1 MAYQHVR
8 TASYVPDP
16 AQGPFTV
23 LRHTLSLPTHW
34 EEPLGRLRDHGR
46 PEGRWSGPRRIP
58 TWEINQLIR
67 ATAPDV
73 VTVASNATFGADTP
87 WLYCAEPLPA
97 AVANLY
103 AATWLRSLIRDPE
116 DPAARRLL
124 MECFRDLDTGSLAWR
139 ADTIDLI
146 EQQPSPGG
154 TAMPV
159 RLAYRLLPDE
169 LAARIAREGA
179 YEHGGQQLTFHQVAG
194 AGGGYDA
201 GNSSAELMSW
211 PPIEYRPAGRG
222 GEQKPSYYAATIRV
236 GVRTVPFSPV
246 PRIHLSAGIRRFVTG
261 KVWMPSRK
269 GVSVYLLPEIPLVP
283 DGPVSQRLSVAMLQ
297 WRNGTTDWRQGGPG
311 GMLAAVAALD
321 GLPSVDRLVKEADHW
336 MGHGRD
342 GIGLAV
348 GHQAAMGRHPIG
360 TGLMPSE
367 RRRLIEWAER
377 ALAPEFVPAPKL
389 QRSRYGRPPVR
400 QLTKRPAMPKNATAE
415 ELAAV
420 LERTERTAAENAR
433 VRRAALASTLDGD
446 DLVGLLLHQ
455 TDDQRD
461 RLAAIAEGAL
471 GLKEFRCEQGPETWV
486 WEAGDLTVRLH
497 AHPLGELGSPLGT
510 EGPPPRAGQEHDR
523 AIRERRGRV
532 AETMVRLR
540 TRVSGARI
548 ALVELEGS
556 EAFQGPARRTDP
568 KHAIRLG
575 CADAGLVTQFIR
587 PLDTTM
593 DKADAEKD
601 AVLRA
606 EAAWA
611 DGLRQTGMRLVPRHT
626 LGDRIP
632 PGLNQVAFHLV
643 ERRVDG
649 PTGKAQFTP
658 IAVLL
663 RPDAPC
669 VLGRTAD
676 ASEWMPYPDLLR
688 TLTGR
693 VRGSDLRT
701 SAQQSAVTAAF
712 IRRTLASL
720 RGTPT
725 LLLAH
730 AQDVRKR
737 WSWLT
742 NGGLE
747 ADRIGL
753 DGGPA
758 QRIGLYGKHLRVVRV
773 ADSGRDETPQWW
785 AEREEREADLAGQQ
799 RGGFGMGLW
808 VPHEPG
814 APGRVFYST
823 ADKASTQTKLT
834 NDDAKLTPHVN
845 PVGRSAHRPTANA
858 WNPEL
863 LEINTA
869 CLQPGDDPE
878 AWAAFV
884 HQQRICKDD
893 YRDVLG
899 LPLALHLARLA
910 DEYALPHDE
919 EEAVD
924 PTAGPVAGSLA
935 VPAQGAAAQ
944 GSSNQLAFD
953 FDTDEDSGDEA
964 RDDA

>member
-8 TASYVPDP
+8 TASYMPDP
-16 AQGPFTV
+16 AQGPFPV
-23 LRHTLSLPTHW
+23 LRHTLSLPAHW
-34 EEPLGRLRDHGR
+34 EEPLGQLRDHGR
-46 PEGRWSGPRRIP
+46 PEGRWHGPRRIP
-58 TWEINQLIR
+58 TREINQLIR
-67 ATAPDV
+67 TTAPDV
-73 VTVASNATFGADTP
+73 VTVASNATFGTDSP
-87 WLYCAEPLPA
+87 WLYCTEPFPTP
-97 AVANLY
+97 VTNLY
-103 AATWLRSLIRDPE
+103 AATWLRNLPRHPDDP
-116 DPAARRLL
+116 DARRLL
-124 MECFRDLDTGSLAWR
+124 AECFRELDTGSLTWR
-139 ADTIDLI
+139 ADTIDLL

-154 TAMPV
+154 TAKPT
-159 RLAYRLLPDE
+159 RLVYRLLPDE
-169 LAARIAREGA
+169 LAARIARQGA
-179 YEHGGQQLTFHQVAG
+179 YEHGGRQLTFHQVAG
-194 AGGGYDA
+194 AGSGYDA
-201 GNSSAELMSW
+201 GSSSAELMSW

-222 GEQKPSYYAATIRV
+222 GERKPSYYAATLRV

-261 KVWMPSRK
+261 KVWMPFRK
-269 GVSVYLLPEIPLVP
+269 GVSVYLLPEISLVP
-283 DGPVSQRLSVAMLQ
+283 DAPVSRRLSVVMLQ
-297 WRNGTTDWRQGGPG
+297 WRNGTTDWRQGGPS

-336 MGHGRD
+336 IGDGKD
-342 GIGLAV
+342 GIRLAV

-367 RRRLIEWAER
+367 RRRLIEWAEQ

-400 QLTKRPAMPKNATAE
+400 QLTKRPSMPKNATTE
-415 ELAAV
+415 ELAAL
-420 LERTERTAAENAR
+420 LERTERTAADNAR
-433 VRRAALASTLDGD
+433 VRRAALAATLDGT
-446 DLVGLLLHQ
+446 DLVGFLVHQ

-461 RLAAIAEGAL
+461 RLVATAESAL
-471 GLKEFRCEQGPETWV
+471 GLTEFRRERGPETWV
-486 WEAGDLTVRLH
+486 WEAEELTVRLH
-497 AHPLGELGSPLGT
+497 AHPLGELGSPLGA
-510 EGPPPRAGQEHDR
+510 EDRPPRAGQEHDQ

-532 AETMVRLR
+532 AEAMTRLR
-540 TRVSGARI
+540 EQVPGARI

-568 KHAIRLG
+568 KYAIRLG

-587 PLDTTM
+587 PLDTAM
-593 DKADAEKD
+593 DTADAEKD
-601 AVLRA
+601 AALRA

-611 DGLRQTGMRLVPRHT
+611 DGLRQTGMRLVPQHT

-632 PGLNQVAFHLV
+632 SGLNQVAFHLV

-649 PTGKAQFTP
+649 PTGRAQFTP

-676 ASEWMPYPDLLR
+676 TSEWMPYPDLLR
-688 TLTGR
+688 ILTGR
-693 VRGSDLRT
+693 VRGNDLRT

-725 LLLAH
+725 LVLSH

-737 WSWLT
+737 WPWLT
-742 NGGLE
+742 SGGLE
-747 ADRIGL
+747 VDRIGL

-785 AEREEREADLAGQQ
+785 AEREEREEELAGQQ

-808 VPHEPG
+808 VPDEPG

-845 PVGRSAHRPTANA
+845 PAGRSAHRPTVNA

-863 LEINTA
+863 LELTLA

-924 PTAGPVAGSLA
+924 PTAGPVVGTG
-935 VPAQGAAAQ
+935 VEDGPG
-944 GSSNQLAFD
+944 QLAFD
-953 FDTDEDSGDEA
+953 FDTDEDDEDQA
-964 RDDA
+964 HGNP

>member
-1 MAYQHVR
+1 MAYQYVR
-8 TASYVPDP
+8 TAAYVPDP
-16 AQGPFTV
+16 AQGRFPV
-23 LRHTLSLPTHW
+23 LRHTLSLPAHW

-46 PEGRWSGPRRIP
+46 MEGRWHGPRRIP
-58 TWEINQLIR
+58 TREINQLIR
-67 ATAPDV
+67 TTAPDV
-73 VTVASNATFGADTP
+73 VTIASNATFGTDAP
-87 WLYCAEPLPA
+87 WLYCTEPLPA
-97 AVANLY
+97 PVTNLY
-103 AATWLRSLIRDPE
+103 AATWLRSLPRDPE
-116 DPAARRLL
+116 DPAPRRLL
-124 MECFRDLDTGSLAWR
+124 TECFHDLDTGKLTWR
-139 ADTIDLI
+139 ADTVDLL
-146 EQQPSPGG
+146 EQQLSSGG
-154 TAMPV
+154 TAMPARQV
-159 RLAYRLLPDE
+159 YRLLPDE
-169 LAARIAREGA
+169 LAARIARQGA
-179 YEHGGQQLTFHQVAG
+179 YEHGGRRLTFHQVAG
-194 AGGGYDA
+194 VSGGYDA
-201 GNSSAELMSW
+201 GSSSAELMSW
-211 PPIEYRPAGRG
+211 PPIEHRPAGRS
-222 GEQKPSYYAATIRV
+222 GERRPSYYAATLRV
-236 GVRTVPFSPV
+236 SVRTVPFSPV
-246 PRIHLSAGIRRFVTG
+246 PRVHLSAGIRRFVTG

-269 GVSVYLLPEIPLVP
+269 GVSVYLLPEVSLVP
-283 DGPVSQRLSVAMLQ
+283 DGPVSRRLSVAMLQ

-336 MGHGRD
+336 IGNGRD

-348 GHQAAMGRHPIG
+348 GHQTAMGRHPIG

-367 RRRLIEWAER
+367 RRRLIEWAEQ

-389 QRSRYGRPPVR
+389 ERSRYGRPPAR
-400 QLTKRPAMPKNATAE
+400 HLAKRPAMPKDATGE

-420 LERTERTAAENAR
+420 LERTEQTAAENAR
-433 VRRAALASTLDGD
+433 VRRAALASTLDGA
-446 DLVGLLLHQ
+446 DLVVVLLHQ

-461 RLAAIAEGAL
+461 RLVATAESGL
-471 GLKEFRCEQGPETWV
+471 GLKECRREQGPETWV
-486 WEAGDLTVRLH
+486 WETEELTVRLH
-497 AHPLGELGSPLGT
+497 AHQLGVLGSPLGT
-510 EGPPPRAGQEHDR
+510 EDRPPRAGQEHDQ
-523 AIRERRGRV
+523 AIRERRGQV
-532 AETMVRLR
+532 AEAMTRLR
-540 TRVSGARI
+540 TQVPGARI

-556 EAFQGPARRTDP
+556 EAFQGPRRRTDP
-568 KHAIRLG
+568 KYAIRLG

-587 PLDTTM
+587 PLDTGT
-593 DKADAEKD
+593 DAGDAEKD
-601 AVLRA
+601 AAMRA

-643 ERRVDG
+643 ERRIDG

-676 ASEWMPYPDLLR
+676 TPEWMPYPDLLR

-720 RGTPT
+720 RGAPT
-725 LLLAH
+725 LVLAH

-737 WSWLT
+737 WPWLT

-747 ADRIGL
+747 LDRIGL
-753 DGGPA
+753 DGGPT
-758 QRIGLYGKHLRVVRV
+758 QRIGLYGRHLRIVRV
-773 ADSGRDETPQWW
+773 ADGGRDETPQWW
-785 AEREEREADLAGQQ
+785 AEREEREAELAGQQ

-808 VPHEPG
+808 VSRGPG
-814 APGRVFYST
+814 GPGRVFYST

-845 PVGRSAHRPTANA
+845 PAGRNAHRPTANA

-863 LEINTA
+863 LELTLA

-878 AWAAFV
+878 AWAALV

-899 LPLALHLARLA
+899 LPLVLHLARLA

-924 PTAGPVAGSLA
+924 PTAGPVEGTDEPRGS
-935 VPAQGAAAQ
+935 G
-944 GSSNQLAFD
+944 QLAFD
-953 FDTDEDSGDEA
+953 FENDEHDEDQTHE
-964 RDDA
+964 DA